1 MYGYIVGRVTKVS
14 PKYIIEE
21 NNGIGYLIIVPNPY
35 SFTVGNEYK
44 IFTYQYV
51 RDDAIE
57 LYGFQTEDEKELF
70 LKLISVSG
78 IGPKS
83 ALSILAAGSVN
94 QIVNAIESRND
105 AYLRKFPGIGQK
117 ASQQIILDLRGK
129 LNFTLEEFS
138 TKSDSKL
145 DDVEEA
151 LVSLGYNKKELKKV
165 LAKLDTSREIG
176 DLIKD
181 ALQILAKM

>member
-1 MYGYIVGRVTKVS
+1 MHQVWKGL
-14 PKYIIEE
+14 
-21 NNGIGYLIIVPNPY
+21 N
-35 SFTVGNEYK
+35 
-44 IFTYQYV
+44 
-51 RDDAIE
+51 D
-57 LYGFQTEDEKELF
+57 
-70 LKLISVSG
+70 
-78 IGPKS
+78 
-83 ALSILAAGSVN
+83 SVN

-138 TKSDSKL
+138 TKSNSKL

-165 LAKLDTSREIG
+165 LAKLDTTSEIG